1 MTKVVMGQLF
11 LVLFAGYGKSKEIIV
26 HMNCQEVK
34 EFLRERFAFSEDILS
49 KLKVR
54 ANFIYS
60 VEHNI

>member
-49 KLKVR
+49 K
-54 ANFIYS
+54 F
-60 VEHNI
+60 EG